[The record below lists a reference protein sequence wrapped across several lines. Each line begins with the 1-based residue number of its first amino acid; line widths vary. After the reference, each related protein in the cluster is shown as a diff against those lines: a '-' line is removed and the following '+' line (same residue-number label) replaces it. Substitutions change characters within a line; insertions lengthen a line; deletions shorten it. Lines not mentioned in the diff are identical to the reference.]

1 MWPSS
6 LPAVPDV
13 SGSSSGGSSSSFSSS
28 GGGAAP
34 GTLPRLNSVGSDS
47 KLPRLHPASSTLQ
60 RLGLLLRSL
69 EWRDFVGRFLG
80 MSLRGLLI
88 LSTYSSASMVAA
100 RAGTA
105 SLAAH
110 QVGELTGF

>member
-1 MWPSS
+1 
-6 LPAVPDV
+6 
-13 SGSSSGGSSSSFSSS
+13 
-28 GGGAAP
+28 
-34 GTLPRLNSVGSDS
+34 
-47 KLPRLHPASSTLQ
+47 LHPASSTLQ
-60 RLGLLLRSL
+60 RLLLLLRSL
-69 EWRDFVGRFLG
+69 EWRGFVGRFLG

-110 QVGELTGF
+110 QVGGG

>member
-1 MWPSS
+1 
-6 LPAVPDV
+6 
-13 SGSSSGGSSSSFSSS
+13 
-28 GGGAAP
+28 
-34 GTLPRLNSVGSDS
+34 VGSDS

-60 RLGLLLRSL
+60 RLLLLLHSL
-69 EWRDFVGRFLG
+69 EWRGFVGRFLG
-80 MSLRGLLI
+80 MSLRGMLI

-110 QVGELTGF
+110 QVRLAWGAEAGVAGCAAVGVGHAVCACM